1 MLTLNTFIPK
11 FNQIKPLNNNQNTP
25 SINKYPN
32 LAPLQYDTVS
42 FGQTDKE
49 KGDPRYGINLA
60 TAKKINAEAAESA
73 KYLKYQLNQ
82 ILGDLI
88 KPEGG
93 KVSFSRP
100 IDSIAVRV
108 KTPKSIKEKSAT
120 RKLQNEKEVKS
131 KMTDIVGGRIVLGK
145 TDNASVDKV
154 LQRLTEAEASN
165 KLRIIEIENYRPEP
179 EIDANGN
186 VVRRYDYGSANAL
199 RKLKSECDKKE
210 TSISKK
216 DEDLPTGYMAIH
228 LLTQLP
234 NGFVGE
240 IQIIGEGVLKLK
252 RIEDMCYKVKSGK
265 SLDKKYAPVVKLL
278 KPLENKDDILLRKE
292 FNKYTRDSYIY
303 QRDKHLGIIP
313 ISENEFLPI
322 PDYLPKELDFNNLA
336 AKKMECDLKD
346 N

>member
-1 MLTLNTFIPK
+1 MLTFNTFIPK
-11 FNQIKPLNNNQNTP
+11 FNQIKPFSNNQNAP
-25 SINKYPN
+25 RVNKYPN
-32 LAPLQYDTVS
+32 LAPLAYDTVS

-49 KGDPRYGINLA
+49 KGDPRFGINLA

-73 KYLKYQLNQ
+73 KYLQFQLNQ

-88 KPEGG
+88 KLEDSKPS
-93 KVSFSRP
+93 KSRP

-120 RKLQNEKEVKS
+120 RKLLTEKEVKA

-165 KLRIIEIENYRPEP
+165 KLRILEIENYRPDP
-179 EIDANGN
+179 EIDVHGN
-186 VVRRYDYGSANAL
+186 IVRNYDYGSAAAL
-199 RKLKSECDKKE
+199 RKLKYECDKKE
-210 TSISKK
+210 TSIPKR

-234 NGFVGE
+234 NGFIGE
-240 IQIIGEGVLKLK
+240 IQIIGNGVLQLK

-265 SLDKKYAPVVKLL
+265 SLDKKYAPIEKML
-278 KPLENKDDILLRKE
+278 KPLANKDDFLLRKE

-303 QRDKHLGIIP
+303 QRDKCLGLVP
-313 ISENEFLPI
+313 NDKNEFLPI

-336 AKKMECDLKD
+336 AKKYECDNK
-346 N
+346 

>member
-1 MLTLNTFIPK
+1 MLTFNAFIPK
-11 FNQIKPLNNNQNTP
+11 FNQIKPFNNNQNAP
-25 SINKYPN
+25 SVNKYPN
-32 LAPLQYDTVS
+32 LAPLRYDTVS

-49 KGDPRYGINLA
+49 KGDPTYGINYA
-60 TAKKINAEAAESA
+60 TAKKINAEAIAPA
-73 KYLKYQLNQ
+73 KYLNFQLNQ
-82 ILGDLI
+82 ILGDLVR
-88 KPEGG
+88 PENA
-93 KVSFSRP
+93 KATVSRP
-100 IDSIAVRV
+100 IDSIVVRV

-120 RKLQNEKEVKS
+120 RKLQNEKEVKT

-145 TDNASVDKV
+145 TDNVSVDKV
-154 LQRLTEAEASN
+154 LERLSEAEASN
-165 KLRIIEIENYRPEP
+165 KLRILEIENYRPDP
-179 EIDANGN
+179 EIDVHGN
-186 VVRRYDYGSANAL
+186 IVRNYDYGSAAAL

-210 TSISKK
+210 ISIPKR

-265 SLDKKYAPVVKLL
+265 SLDKKYAPIEKML
-278 KPLENKDDILLRKE
+278 KPLSNKDDILLRKE

-303 QRDKHLGIIP
+303 QRDKHLGLIP
-313 ISENEFLPI
+313 KGKEEFLPI

-336 AKKMECDLKD
+336 AKKKECDDK
-346 N
+346 

>member
-11 FNQIKPLNNNQNTP
+11 FNQIKPFNNIQNAP
-25 SINKYPN
+25 SYNKYPN
-32 LAPLQYDTVS
+32 LAPLRYDTVS

-49 KGDPRYGINLA
+49 KGDPAYGINFA
-60 TAKKINAEAAESA
+60 TAKQINAEAIAPS
-73 KYLKYQLNQ
+73 KYLKFQLNQ

-88 KPEGG
+88 KPEN
-93 KVSFSRP
+93 SEATLARP

-120 RKLQNEKEVKS
+120 RKLVNEHEVKT

-154 LQRLTEAEASN
+154 LNRLAEAEASN
-165 KLRIIEIENYRPEP
+165 KLRILEIENYRPDP
-179 EIDANGN
+179 EIDIHGN
-186 VVRRYDYGSANAL
+186 IVRNYDYGSAGAL
-199 RKLKSECDKKE
+199 RKLKAECDKKE
-210 TSISKK
+210 TSIPKR

-234 NGFVGE
+234 NGFIGE
-240 IQIIGEGVLKLK
+240 IQIIGNGVLQLK

-265 SLDKKYAPVVKLL
+265 SLDKKYAPIEKML
-278 KPLENKDDILLRKE
+278 KPLSNKDDIILRKE

-303 QRDKHLGIIP
+303 QRDKYLGL
-313 ISENEFLPI
+313 ISPDNDEFLPI

-336 AKKMECDLKD
+336 AKKKECDAK
-346 N
+346 NS

>member
-1 MLTLNTFIPK
+1 MLTFNTFIPK
-11 FNQIKPLNNNQNTP
+11 FNQIKPFNPTQNTP
-25 SINKYPN
+25 SLNKYPN
-32 LAPLQYDTVS
+32 LAPLRYDTVS

-73 KYLKYQLNQ
+73 KYLKFQLNQ

-88 KPEGG
+88 MSENDKP
-93 KVSFSRP
+93 SLNRP

-108 KTPKSIKEKSAT
+108 KTPKSIKEKSST

-145 TDNASVDKV
+145 TDNVSVDKV

-165 KLRIIEIENYRPEP
+165 KLRILEIENYRPDP
-179 EIDANGN
+179 EIDINGN
-186 VVRRYDYGSANAL
+186 VVRNYDYGSAGAL

-210 TSISKK
+210 ISIPKR

-234 NGFVGE
+234 NGFIGE
-240 IQIIGEGVLKLK
+240 IQIIGNGVLQLK

-265 SLDKKYAPVVKLL
+265 SLDKKYAPIEKML
-278 KPLENKDDILLRKE
+278 KPLSNKDDILLRKE
-292 FNKYTRDSYIY
+292 FNKYTRDAYIY
-303 QRDKHLGIIP
+303 QRDKHLGIVSP
-313 ISENEFLPI
+313 DKSEFLPI

-336 AKKMECDLKD
+336 AKKKECDDKQ
-346 N
+346 